1 MFNQRYWKSKATLIA
16 FLLGFL
22 LLISHLMTL
31 LSLDKFGGKQTV
43 GFFFFSPYMNWLPV
57 DISSNLFVVWSMA
70 APLLSVLAGGMFAAF
85 EGRKGFSKML
95 RTRLSFTAYRRKTL
109 LAGGFWGAL
118 LPIFLLTV
126 DFLMQFLIQPNV
138 APNAWLNNNVAI
150 SYLGFFGAFFYAH

>member
-138 APNAWLNNNVAI
+138 APNAWC
-150 SYLGFFGAFFYAH
+150 

>member
-1 MFNQRYWKSKATLIA
+1 MFNQRYWKSKAALIA

-70 APLLSVLAGGMFAAF
+70 APLLSVLAGGMFAAS
-85 EGRKGFSKML
+85 EGERAFWKCRETGL
-95 RTRLSFTAYRRKTL
+95 GLQRIGARLYWL
-109 LAGGFWGAL
+109 
-118 LPIFLLTV
+118 
-126 DFLMQFLIQPNV
+126 V
-138 APNAWLNNNVAI
+138 A
-150 SYLGFFGAFFYAH
+150 FGAHFCRFFS